1 MHMHNISELNHL
13 INPAPFINLH
23 SLSAMECVIQRGNT
37 TFVTSSLLVLRAGVW
52 AAARSKPL
60 DFHHS
65 LAQIFNTTMD
75 GWETPYC
82 LMTQSSF
89 ARALIVTD

>member
-52 AAARSKPL
+52 AAARSKPQ

-65 LAQIFNTTMD
+65 LVWHRSSTRQWMD
-75 GWETPYC
+75 GKLPI
-82 LMTQSSF
+82 
-89 ARALIVTD
+89 A